1 MRKRLYEI
9 VEQSTENDK
18 ASKVYDIFMMVVI
31 FISLV
36 PLAFKKDYNALLI
49 IDKVAAGIFIV
60 DYIIRWLTADM
71 KMKKRK
77 TVICFISIFYDG
89 NH

>member
-36 PLAFKKDYNALLI
+36 PCI
-49 IDKVAAGIFIV
+49 
-60 DYIIRWLTADM
+60 
-71 KMKKRK
+71 
-77 TVICFISIFYDG
+77 
-89 NH
+89 

>member
-60 DYIIRWLTADM
+60 EYNTMAHSRYEDE
-71 KMKKRK
+71 KRK

>member
-31 FISLV
+31 LSVWCHWHLR
-36 PLAFKKDYNALLI
+36 KI
-49 IDKVAAGIFIV
+49 IMLF
-60 DYIIRWLTADM
+60 
-71 KMKKRK
+71 
-77 TVICFISIFYDG
+77 
-89 NH
+89 